1 MTTINNIAQ
10 RILDE
15 NDYSAP
21 SDISLTNLEYLID
34 NAIDT
39 VNLRA
44 GTTIADLSGSAET
57 KAITASESEIL
68 VVKEL
73 TVLVLRAYLDRG
85 PNVGVSGLSVSAV
98 LADPQY
104 AYFSEAVKEDIA
116 RLQEL
121 PIVIKNDPLPNE

>member
-1 MTTINNIAQ
+1 MVTVENIAQ

-15 NDYSAP
+15 NSYTV

-44 GTTIADLSGSAET
+44 GTTIADLTGSAADKDIVGT
-57 KAITASESEIL
+57 ESEVL

-73 TVLVLRAYLDRG
+73 TVLLIRAYKDRG
-85 PNVGVSGLSVSAV
+85 PNVSIGELTASQV

-104 AYFSEAVKEDIA
+104 DLFTKSVKEDIE
-116 RLQEL
+116 RLTQRQGAPFFVAEATS
-121 PIVIKNDPLPNE
+121 